1 MEPEETLLAS
11 IAAPTR
17 AQVRGYV
24 EEMTLELA
32 QMASA
37 CGETALAASLA
48 LVAIQAG
55 SKSEP
60 PASGA

>member
-11 IAAPTR
+11 IPPPTR

-24 EEMTLELA
+24 EDMTLELA

-48 LVAIQAG
+48 LVSIQAG
-55 SKSEP
+55 AAGRAQPE
-60 PASGA
+60 

>member
-1 MEPEETLLAS
+1 MEDDYTPPRS
-11 IAAPTR
+11 AAPTR

-37 CGETALAASLA
+37 CGETALSASLA
-48 LVAIQAG
+48 LVSIQAG
-55 SKSEP
+55 AAARVRE
-60 PASGA
+60 GAG